1 MVDLNKVKALAS
13 QAAEIEDQTETTT
26 FEASIPPVGPTVARF
41 TTYVDL
47 GKQPRTYNGKPKP
60 PADSILL
67 GFDLVA
73 PKNIHEATAESPAWC
88 DKITLKIT
96 KSTNEK
102 AGFKKLFTKMTY
114 GRADIKHMAQML
126 GEAFVLDVAHEV
138 SKKDGKERTFVSI
151 KDASKEWTIRS
162 PFIIDPITGGRTDV
176 PVPAAMS
183 PLKVF
188 IWDLADKETW
198 DSLFIDGVWENKK
211 PDGTVETRSKN
222 WIQETLLNA
231 SDLPGSP
238 LEAVVKG
245 LVAELPLQE
254 NPATPAAPAPQTPAA
269 APQTAV
275 VTPPATQAAQTDP
288 SAAARAAMRAAGLS
302 EEAIVAALGP
312 VPGAA
317 PVDPKVAALKAAGLT
332 DDQIAAALAAQG
344 VTPAVPTPAAPAT
357 PEAAPPKA
365 KRQTKKE
372 KEAAALA
379 AAANTPSAG
388 QNLPGA
394 SSTPLTT
401 ASPSEPAPAAATPSS
416 AAAALAALG
425 LA

>member
-26 FEASIPPVGPTVARF
+26 FEASIPPAGPTVARF
-41 TTYVDL
+41 TGYIDL
-47 GKQPRTYNGKPKP
+47 GKQPRTYQGKAKP
-60 PADSILL
+60 PADSLL
-67 GFDLVA
+67 LFFDLLA

-88 DKITLKIT
+88 DKITVKIT

-126 GEAFVLDVAHEV
+126 GEAYILDVAHEV
-138 SKKDGKERTFVSI
+138 SKGKDGKERTFVSI

-162 PFIIDPITGGRTDV
+162 PFLVDPITGGRTDV
-176 PVPAAMS
+176 PVPPPMS

-211 PDGTVETRSKN
+211 ADGSVETRSKN
-222 WIQETLLNA
+222 WIQETILKA
-231 SDLPGSP
+231 QDLPGSP

-245 LVAELPLQE
+245 LVADLPLAE
-254 NPATPAAPAPQTPAA
+254 NPAQQTAPATPAA
-269 APQTAV
+269 APQTP
-275 VTPPATQAAQTDP
+275 VTDQPATTPAADP
-288 SAAARAAMRAAGLS
+288 NAAARAAMRAAGMT
-302 EEAIVAALGP
+302 EEVIVATLGQVP
-312 VPGAA
+312 VATQAPA

-332 DDQIAAALAAQG
+332 DEQIAVALAAQAA
-344 VTPAVPTPAAPAT
+344 TPSPTAAAPAT
-357 PEAAPPKA
+357 PEAAPKKGRGKGKA
-365 KRQTKKE
+365 GAAS
-372 KEAAALA
+372 AAAETSPEPA
-379 AAANTPSAG
+379 AQAG
-388 QNLPGA
+388 A
-394 SSTPLTT
+394 ETATT
-401 ASPSEPAPAAATPSS
+401 SPSNPAPATPSS

-425 LA
+425 LS

>member
-222 WIQETLLNA
+222 WMQETLLKA

-254 NPATPAAPAPQTPAA
+254 NPAAPAAPVAQT
-269 APQTAV
+269 
-275 VTPPATQAAQTDP
+275 PATQAAQTDP

-312 VPGAA
+312 VPGAVAPVA
-317 PVDPKVAALKAAGLT
+317 PVDPRIAALKAAGLT

-344 VTPAVPTPAAPAT
+344 VAPAVPTPAAPAT

-372 KEAAALA
+372 KEAAAA
-379 AAANTPSAG
+379 AAAQPAQVATPA
-388 QNLPGA
+388 
-394 SSTPLTT
+394 LTT
-401 ASPSEPAPAAATPSS
+401 TSPSELAPAAATPSS